1 MPSFAFDCAGVAPQ
15 RYAATPT
22 LSFSLKV
29 SEESGAKVH
38 SVALRCQLRIEP
50 RRRTYTDADAD
61 RLLDIFGERSRWGET
76 LQPLQ
81 FATVPLLVPGFAG
94 STTIELPVPVS
105 YDLEVA
111 AAKYLHGL
119 RDGDI
124 PLLLLFSGSAFYQ
137 GESGMQVEQI
147 PWDKEIQVRMP
158 VAVWRETMDCYFPNE
173 GWLRLPTETIDA
185 LQSFRSRRALPTW
198 EETFA
203 VLLKIAEGPG
213 S

>member
-1 MPSFAFDCAGVAPQ
+1 MPGFGFECTGVAPQ

-22 LSFSLKV
+22 LSFALRIF
-29 SEESGAKVH
+29 EESGARVH
-38 SVALRCQLRIEP
+38 SVALRAQLRIEP
-50 RRRTYTDADAD
+50 RRRTYSDGDAD
-61 RLLDIFGERSRWGET
+61 RLMDIFGERSRWGET
-76 LQPLQ
+76 LLPIQ
-81 FATVPLLVPGFAG
+81 FATVPLLVRGFTG
-94 STTIELPVPVS
+94 STAVELPVPVS

-111 AAKYLHGL
+111 ANKYLHAL

-147 PWDKEIQVRMP
+147 PWDREISVRMP
-158 VAVWRETMDCYFPNE
+158 VAVWRETMDYYFPGG

-185 LQSFRSRRALPTW
+185 LQLFRSTRALPTW

-203 VLLKIAEGPG
+203 VLLKSAEEAG